1 MYMSNFRIKKVN
13 NREENIKGSNTL
25 EKKHMDNV
33 KKINDTKNNLENLNK
48 MLDNINLELTI
59 LDEKRENNELIN
71 LEYRAELLNKKDNYE
86 LQIEEIKKNN
96 NEINYYDLTGDLL
109 NKYYNL
115 REEDNTGKS
124 SINIMSI
131 LNSKNKKE
139 KSKEFDTKS
148 RLFENY
154 CQRVDGIRVNKD
166 DGSDRIKYCE
176 YCFIEK
182 TLESESS
189 SYVCTNCGL
198 MEYVL
203 LDEDRMIKEY
213 SPYERKNHFK
223 DWLKQ
228 IQAKESVEISEE
240 IFDKI
245 VIELRKNKYYSNKK
259 NINRNVIQKILKKLG
274 HSKLYK
280 HTPFIIN
287 KITGNPAP
295 TISREIE
302 DKFIKMFE
310 KIQEPWEIYKPKGR
324 KNFISYPYILYK
336 FCELLELEYL
346 LDYFPMLD
354 FPNLAIP
361 DKVWKQICGHLK
373 WEFYP
378 TE

>member
-1 MYMSNFRIKKVN
+1 MSNFRIKKVN

-33 KKINDTKNNLENLNK
+33 KKINDTKNNLDNLIN
-48 MLDNINLELTI
+48 LLNNINLELEI
-59 LDEKRENNELIN
+59 LDEKRENNELVD
-71 LEYRAELLNKKDNYE
+71 LEYRAGLLNKRDDYE
-86 LQIEEIKKNN
+86 NQIENIKKNN

-109 NKYYNL
+109 NKYYTL
-115 REEDNTGKS
+115 RDEDNKGKT
-124 SINIMSI
+124 SINIISI

-139 KSKEFDTKS
+139 KIKDIDTKS
-148 RLFENY
+148 KLFENY

-166 DGSDRIKYCE
+166 DGSDRIKYCK
-176 YCFIEK
+176 YCSIEM

-189 SYVCTNCGL
+189 SYVCTSCGL

-245 VIELRKNKYYSNKK
+245 VNELRKNKYYSNKK
-259 NINRNVIQKILKKLG
+259 NINRNIIQKILKKLG
-274 HSKLYK
+274 YSKLYK

-310 KIQEPWEIYKPKGR
+310 MIQEPWEMFKPKGR

-373 WEFYP
+373 WEFFP

>member
-1 MYMSNFRIKKVN
+1 MSNFRIKKVN

-33 KKINDTKNNLENLNK
+33 KKINENKNNLNNLVELLN
-48 MLDNINLELTI
+48 NINFELNILE
-59 LDEKRENNELIN
+59 EKRENNELIN
-71 LEYRAELLNKKDNYE
+71 LEYRADLLNKKDDYE
-86 LQIEEIKKNN
+86 QQIKDIKKNSK
-96 NEINYYDLTGDLL
+96 EINYYDLTGDLL

-115 REEDNTGKS
+115 REEDNKGKS
-124 SINIMSI
+124 SINIINI
-131 LNSKNKKE
+131 LNSKNKKDKVKNGNT
-139 KSKEFDTKS
+139 KSK
-148 RLFENY
+148 LFENY

-176 YCFIEK
+176 YCNIEK

-189 SYVCTNCGL
+189 SYVCTKCGL

-245 VIELRKNKYYSNKK
+245 VAELNKNKYYLNKK
-259 NINRNVIQKILKKLG
+259 NINRQVIQKILKKLG
-274 HSKLYK
+274 YSKLYK

-287 KITGNPAP
+287 KITGTPAP

-310 KIQEPWEIYKPKGR
+310 MIQEPWEIHKPKGR

-361 DKVWKQICGHLK
+361 DMVWKQICKHLK

>member
-1 MYMSNFRIKKVN
+1 MSNFRTKKVN
-13 NREENIKGSNTL
+13 NREKNIKGSNTL
-25 EKKHMDNV
+25 EKKHMDNI
-33 KKINDTKNNLENLNK
+33 KKINDDKDNLQQYK
-48 MLDNINLELTI
+48 KQLDNINLELNI
-59 LDEKRENNELIN
+59 LEEKRDNNEIIN
-71 LEYRAELLNKKDNYE
+71 LENRANLLNQKEYFENKINN
-86 LQIEEIKKNN
+86 INKNN
-96 NEINYYDLTGDLL
+96 KEINYYDLTGDLL
-109 NKYYNL
+109 NKYYTL
-115 REEDNTGKS
+115 REEDNKGKT
-124 SINIMSI
+124 SIDIISI

-139 KSKEFDTKS
+139 KKDIETKS
-148 RLFENY
+148 KLFENY

-176 YCFIEK
+176 YCYIEK
-182 TLESESS
+182 ILDSETS
-189 SYVCTNCGL
+189 SYVCTSCGL

-228 IQAKESVEISEE
+228 IQAKETVEISEE
-240 IFDKI
+240 IFEKI
-245 VIELRKNKYYSNKK
+245 VEELKKNKFYSNKK

-274 HSKLYK
+274 YSKLYK

-302 DKFIKMFE
+302 EQFIKMFE
-310 KIQEPWEIYKPKGR
+310 MIQEPWEIFKPKGR

-361 DKVWKQICGHLK
+361 DMIWKQICNHLK

>member
-1 MYMSNFRIKKVN
+1 MSNFRIKKVN

-33 KKINDTKNNLENLNK
+33 KKINDTKNNMDNLIN
-48 MLDNINLELTI
+48 LLNNVNLELEI
-59 LDEKRENNELIN
+59 LDEKRENNELVD
-71 LEYRAELLNKKDNYE
+71 LEYRASLLNKRDEYE
-86 LQIEEIKKNN
+86 NQIENIKKNN

-109 NKYYNL
+109 NKYYTL
-115 REEDNTGKS
+115 RDEDSKGKA
-124 SINIMSI
+124 SINIISI

-139 KSKEFDTKS
+139 KIKDIDTKS
-148 RLFENY
+148 KLFENY

-166 DGSDRIKYCE
+166 DGSDRIKYCK
-176 YCFIEK
+176 YCSIET

-189 SYVCTNCGL
+189 SYVCTSCGL

-245 VIELRKNKYYSNKK
+245 VNELRKNKYYSNKK
-259 NINRNVIQKILKKLG
+259 NINRNIIQKILKKLG
-274 HSKLYK
+274 YSKLYK

-310 KIQEPWEIYKPKGR
+310 MIQEPWEMFKPKGR

-361 DKVWKQICGHLK
+361 DKVWKQICGYLK